1 MEAEKAMTKKVPE
14 VELISGRKM
23 PAIGMGTAVTPIPP
37 SESLVSSFL
46 DAIRVGYRHFD
57 TASLYGTEESLGK
70 AVAEAVEKGLVNSR
84 DELFITSK
92 LWVTH
97 AHPDLVLPSLQTT
110 LQRLGMEYVDLYVVH
125 WPVSVRKGAEALG
138 FGKEEI
144 VELDMKGTWQAMEEC
159 HQKGMAK
166 TIGVSNFGPAKLTQ
180 LLHHATIAPAVNQVA
195 LRWIY
200 EQGAIPIV
208 KSFNKGR
215 MMQNL
220 DIFDW
225 ELTNDEI
232 SQIEQIPQQRGFSG
246 EMFVSETGPY
256 KTVDELWDHPFK
268 NISDQSITN

>member
-180 LLHHATIAPAVNQVA
+180 LLHHATIAPAVNQVEMSVGWQQKELMQLCKA
-195 LRWIY
+195 KGVQVCAWSPL
-200 EQGAIPIV
+200 GANGAAWGTMSIMDSPILKQIADARA
-208 KSFNKGR
+208 KSIAQV
-215 MMQNL
+215 MHQVL
-220 DIFDW
+220 QL
-225 ELTNDEI
+225 ELTLNLYI
-232 SQIEQIPQQRGFSG
+232 
-246 EMFVSETGPY
+246 
-256 KTVDELWDHPFK
+256 
-268 NISDQSITN
+268 